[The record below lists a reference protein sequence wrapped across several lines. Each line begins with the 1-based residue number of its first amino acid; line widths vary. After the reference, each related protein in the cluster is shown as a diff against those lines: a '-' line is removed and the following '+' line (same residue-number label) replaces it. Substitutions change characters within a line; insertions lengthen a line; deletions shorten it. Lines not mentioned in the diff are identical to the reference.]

1 MGQERET
8 TLRIAKRRIEGEAL
22 LETAEIIFRP
32 VDGSKRLKFT
42 FADIVKSVKA
52 VDGELRFHTEEGPAV
67 LELGPAAE
75 KWAEKILH
83 PKSRAEKL
91 GVKNAMRVSLVGKF
105 DDTFERE
112 LSVATNNVA
121 KGKIAAD
128 SELIFV
134 AVESS
139 KGLSDVAKIAKS
151 VKGAA
156 GLWIVY
162 PKGKKEITEI
172 DVIGAGRKTG
182 LKDVKVVGFS
192 PTHTALK
199 FVLPLEKR

>member
-8 TLRIAKRRIEGEAL
+8 TLRISKRRIEGEAM

-32 VDGSKRLKFT
+32 VDGSKRLKFA
-42 FADIVKSVKA
+42 FADIVKSVKT